1 MPKFYY
7 QIKGKLNEPEQGFF
21 GGVSNWCF
29 PPIFSGIVEA
39 ENKKLA
45 KKIIDEDYDR
55 VFPLRVLS
63 KDLKD
68 NEFLLSI
75 EEIKPNSHLSQLDE
89 LKTCNNCAKKF
100 YVIDKYNDYH
110 DPYKGSEYCSTQCKD
125 EHYHIKRQKQIELNN
140 QNLFENSTTNNNFNG
155 DINKAIIYK
164 ITNKN
169 NDKCYIGKTT
179 QIFTLRWYQHFFQ
192 SGNNK
197 FHNEIKNVKVTDWQF
212 EVIEAITYPESIKY
226 GFTKEKNDFIL
237 ERERYYINLYDA
249 VNNGYNTLNT

>member
-1 MPKFYY
+1 MPKYFY

-21 GGVSNWCF
+21 GGVSNWSF

-39 ENKKLA
+39 DSKKLA

-75 EEIKPNSHLSQLDE
+75 EEIKPHSHLNRLDE
-89 LKTCNNCAKKF
+89 LQTCNNVNCGKTF

-110 DPYKGSEYCSTQCKD
+110 DKYKGSEYCSSECKD
-125 EHYHIKRQKQIELNN
+125 EDYQVKRQKQLELNN
-140 QNLFENSTTNNNFNG
+140 INIFENSINNNLNS

-164 ITNKN
+164 ITNKIN
-169 NDKCYIGKTT
+169 NKCYIGKTT

-197 FHNEIKNVKVTDWQF
+197 FHNEIKNVKVTDWLF
-212 EVIEAITYPESIKY
+212 EVIETIEYPEEVKNNYGEYNKY
-226 GFTKEKNDFIL
+226 IL
-237 ERERYYINLYDA
+237 ERERFYINLYDS